1 MTDLTMTEMM
11 TKEDVTAMILSA
23 KKQAGLTWEEI
34 ADKIGMSPVWTHSA
48 AMGMNAFPAEKAKL
62 MVSVMGLPQEAESV
76 LAESPT
82 KIWEQ
87 AVPTDPCIY
96 RFYEIV
102 GVYGPTL
109 KALIQEKFGDGI
121 MSAIDFDM
129 TVTRVENPKGDRV
142 KVEMSGKYLGYNSWC
157 PVPRCPHSVMRM
169 LFKRFAW
176 LKMPGT
182 RATPTKWPWPIPPT
196 PAGAIVPNSL
206 MAATRSALF

>member
-1 MTDLTMTEMM
+1 MKDLTMTEMM

-62 MVSVMGLPQEAESV
+62 MVSTMGLPQEAESV

-121 MSAIDFDM
+121 MSAIDFHM
-129 TVTRVENPKGDRV
+129 TVTRVEDPKGDRV
-142 KVEMSGKYLGYNSWC
+142 NVEMSGKYLGYNSW
-157 PVPRCPHSVMRM
+157 
-169 LFKRFAW
+169 
-176 LKMPGT
+176 
-182 RATPTKWPWPIPPT
+182 
-196 PAGAIVPNSL
+196 
-206 MAATRSALF
+206 

>member
-1 MTDLTMTEMM
+1 MMTEMM

-23 KKQAGLTWEEI
+23 KKQAGLNWEEI

-48 AMGMNAFPAEKAKL
+48 AMGMNAFPPEKAKL

-76 LAESPT
+76 LVESPT

-87 AVPTDPCIY
+87 AIPTDPCIY

-129 TVTRVENPKGDRV
+129 SVTRVENPKGDRV
-142 KVEMSGKYLGYNSWC
+142 KVEMCGKYLGYNSW
-157 PVPRCPHSVMRM
+157 
-169 LFKRFAW
+169 
-176 LKMPGT
+176 
-182 RATPTKWPWPIPPT
+182 
-196 PAGAIVPNSL
+196 
-206 MAATRSALF
+206 

>member
-1 MTDLTMTEMM
+1 MTIEMM

-23 KKQAGLTWEEI
+23 KKQAGLTWEGI
-34 ADKIGMSPVWTHSA
+34 AESIDMSPVWTHSA
-48 AMGMNAFPAEKAKL
+48 AMGMNAMPAEKAAAL
-62 MVSVMGLPQEAESV
+62 VTALGLPQEAASV
-76 LAESPT
+76 LEESPT

-129 TVTRVENPKGDRV
+129 SVTRVEHPKGDRV
-142 KVEMSGKYLGYNSWC
+142 KVEMSGKYLAYNSW
-157 PVPRCPHSVMRM
+157 
-169 LFKRFAW
+169 
-176 LKMPGT
+176 
-182 RATPTKWPWPIPPT
+182 
-196 PAGAIVPNSL
+196 
-206 MAATRSALF
+206 

>member
-1 MTDLTMTEMM
+1 MKDLTMTETM

-62 MVSVMGLPQEAESV
+62 MVSVMGLPQEAESLLV
-76 LAESPT
+76 ESPT

-142 KVEMSGKYLGYNSWC
+142 KVEMSGKYLGYNSW
-157 PVPRCPHSVMRM
+157 
-169 LFKRFAW
+169 
-176 LKMPGT
+176 
-182 RATPTKWPWPIPPT
+182 
-196 PAGAIVPNSL
+196 
-206 MAATRSALF
+206 